1 MNRRPDLI
9 DYKACLK
16 KSARDNLESMFT
28 ITERELGVTRILDPE
43 DVDTS
48 HPDEKSLIT
57 YISMLYELFPDPNP
71 RNPLHDDEKI
81 RQIEEYRESASR
93 MIRWLNDTI
102 NKLRDRN
109 WPTTVQELRM
119 IQTDLER
126 FRSDEIPHKLNEKQ
140 RLQHA
145 WREISRMASEIS
157 NPIHLDHEISADNID
172 ILWNRMIACIHDR
185 EQALIDEI
193 HSLEKLQRLAD
204 KLLREI
210 KLCDSR
216 LDEIDRSIIDE
227 AKRIE
232 RLDPRDAK
240 FNCDAIAADLKI
252 EGERINNMMADV
264 QILLDNRYHRSSE
277 LQIKVEQL
285 HQRWTEMGFIFKTK
299 IVEAITRKISEL
311 ENDSKKRAQIIS
323 NINDYTDEAKR
334 LISWITK
341 STSMLKERNWS
352 DNLDELKS
360 LQQDHLR
367 FKNRDVPSK
376 LSDKQK
382 LSTAWREVTRQAMS
396 LDKPITLDDDT
407 SSDHIDI
414 LWNRML
420 AASQEREA
428 ALNSD
433 IDKLQQL
440 DRLAEQISRDIKSC
454 SSRLDDIEH
463 SITEEA
469 KRIER
474 MDPRETKFNV
484 DHIASDI
491 KIEGDRINKLF
502 NDVRSLTDAGYSK
515 ASDLRIRVEQLHKR
529 WLDLNTSFKSKVVDA
544 IARKLAQLEDSSKRR
559 AKVTND
565 INDYTEQAR
574 RLISWIIKST
584 NQLKERN
591 WPNDLDQVQSLQA
604 QHQRFKNNEITS
616 KSNDKSKLS
625 QIYREIQRANKELDQ
640 PINIDHEVSTDAIE
654 THWNRLMAA
663 SNDRESALADE
674 IRRLEKLETLADK
687 LRKDIKSCDVRL
699 DDIENKITEESRK
712 IERMDPHEC
721 KLNAERITSE
731 LKSQGETITALYAD
745 ARVLTDGK
753 YNKATEIRTRIDQ
766 LHSRWS
772 DLGVT
777 FKSRILDAIDRKIAN
792 LQENAKQRAKVEQDI
807 DKYTDTAKRLLSWI
821 NKSTSTLN
829 LRDWDDNNANEI
841 RILQKE
847 LEQFQSIDV
856 PPKSSEKSTLTSEW
870 RELSRRANDFNPS
883 ITLNHDV
890 SSDVLDSAWGKLMNA
905 IDDRS
910 RDLSSAVSKL
920 DKLASLHA
928 SYSRSFEDLA
938 AWIDEMNSRLD
949 RLKNLSIHEDKLR
962 IQIEEIE
969 EINEEIIHH
978 EKVLDEIED
987 TAQTYVDLSTPH
999 DASKI
1004 RIELE
1009 DLQNKFGSLSNR
1021 ANECLSRAQHCLKI
1035 AKKFWDEMTTVMAT
1049 LKEISDTLSSQETPA
1064 LEPEAISH
1072 QQQILTEIRQEIES
1086 TESEV
1091 IECRSTGKDLMRIC
1105 SDNDKLEVK
1114 RHIEDLDTAWET
1126 VTSLYAKREATLAD
1140 AMEKAMNFHE
1150 LLQSILDFLDL
1161 SEHKFENLGPISTDI
1176 DTVKQQMMQLRD
1188 FKNEIEPHVVDIE
1201 NVNRKAS
1208 QLMENANSTQI
1219 RAVSVPIEDINRRW
1233 DELNRGICERQS
1245 QLERALLSLGQFQ
1258 HALDELLTWID
1269 KAERTVNDVKP
1280 SFADQQVIEMD
1291 LAKLKVTINDMEAH
1305 QSSVDSLN
1313 QAGRKLIESGG
1324 PEALTTSSKLN
1335 DLNTR
1340 WNQLRSIAMDK
1351 QRQLEKMLRDVQ
1363 NFSQEISDL
1372 MAWLT
1377 EVESQLVSS
1386 KPVGGL
1392 PETAREQLNKF
1403 LELYSEIDSNK
1414 SRIETTLTKGH
1425 DLCSSTSH
1433 GSTNN
1438 LQHSLKSLK
1447 QRWDHILN
1455 KANDRKIKL
1464 EIALREATEFHEA
1477 LQEFI
1482 EWLTSSEQYLNNASP
1497 VSRVLATVTKQIDE
1511 HKNFTK
1517 DVTNHRETILALDK
1531 KGTHLKYFSQKQDV
1545 ILIKNMMISV
1555 QHRWERVVSKSA
1567 ERTRSLDNGLKEA
1580 KEFNDSWIELIN
1592 WLKDAEKSLDDVN
1605 IAGNAPEKIRA
1616 MLIRHKEFQ
1625 RALGS
1630 KQGSYDSTMK
1640 CGRTLKDKAPRSD
1653 VPILQEMIDELKS
1666 RWNSVCAKSVD
1677 RQRKLEES
1685 LLYSGQFK
1693 EAVDALLDWLE
1704 RARNDLLSI
1713 DRLHGDLDTV
1723 TQLVEQHKS
1732 FQEDLK
1738 SRNKQLSSVR
1748 KTATELLSSAAPED
1762 ASIIRSQ
1769 MSTVESKWDEVSRL
1783 SIEKEH
1789 KLTDALR
1796 QAEQL
1801 HKSVHSLLEW
1811 LSDAEMK
1818 LRCAAALP
1826 DDEEGTRMQ
1835 LNEYRKVRE
1844 EMSSKV
1850 HEKDRTISLAQDIL
1864 SKCHPD
1870 AVSTVNHWISIIQS
1884 RWEELSNWLKSRESK
1899 LEEHLASLRDITD
1912 LLDGLMSWLKRK
1924 ESDLHAVESTPL
1936 PDDIPSIE
1944 RLIDEHQIFID
1955 DLSSRKHEVDHI
1967 HKVFSVLRKQPEE
1980 SIGRTSRTKGRWT
1993 PSKSRASS
2001 AAASAPE
2008 TEIRNPRARELLDK
2022 WSYVWN
2028 LAQDRMKRLQERLGY
2043 FTELERIKNFDFEEW
2058 RRRFLAWINNKKAR
2072 IMDFYRKIDTDNDCK
2087 VTQNEFIEGFLKSS
2101 FPTSRLEMERVA
2113 PIFDRNGDGYIDH
2126 KEYLETLRAQDY
2138 PKTDDEIIQ
2147 DEVQKQVA
2155 KCTCT
2160 IRYKVFHVGEGKYRF
2175 GESQKL
2181 RLVRILRSTV
2191 MVRVGGG
2198 WVSLDEFLLKNDP
2211 CRGKLFN
2218 FCYLSPFYLLI
2229 DYFFF
2234 YSSLCTHPTLH
2245 LLSP

>member
-1 MNRRPDLI
+1 
-9 DYKACLK
+9 
-16 KSARDNLESMFT
+16 MFT

-81 RQIEEYRESASR
+81 RQIEEYRDSASR

-102 NKLRDRN
+102 SKLRDRN
-109 WPTTVQELRM
+109 WPNTLQELRM

-126 FRSDEIPHKLNEKQ
+126 FRQDEIPHKITEKQ
-140 RLQHA
+140 RLAHA
-145 WREISRMASEIS
+145 WREVSRMALEIS

-172 ILWNRMIACIHDR
+172 ILWNRMTAAIHDR
-185 EQALIDEI
+185 DQALLDEM
-193 HSLEKLQRLAD
+193 HALERLQRLAD

-210 KLCDSR
+210 KVCDSR
-216 LDEIDRSIIDE
+216 LDEIDRSIIEE

-252 EGERINNMMADV
+252 EGERINDMMADV
-264 QILLDNRYHRSSE
+264 QVLLDNRYHRATE
-277 LQIKVEQL
+277 LQVRVEQL
-285 HQRWTEMGFIFKTK
+285 HKRWTEMGFIFKTK
-299 IVEAITRKISEL
+299 VVEAITRKISDL
-311 ENDSKKRAQIIS
+311 ENEAKKRAQIES
-323 NINDYTDEAKR
+323 NIRDYTDEAKR
-334 LISWITK
+334 LIAWISK
-341 STSMLKERNWS
+341 STSVLKERNWG
-352 DNLDELKS
+352 NNVQELKI
-360 LQQDHLR
+360 LQQEHSR
-367 FKNRDVPSK
+367 FKNRDIPNK

-382 LSTAWREVTRQAMS
+382 LATAWREFTRQALS
-396 LDKPITLDDDT
+396 LEKPITLDHEI

-428 ALNSD
+428 ALASD
-433 IDKLQQL
+433 IARLEEL

-463 SITEEA
+463 SIAEEA

-474 MDPRETKFNV
+474 MDPRDTKFNV

-491 KIEGDRINKLF
+491 KVEGDRINKLF
-502 NDVRSLTDAGYSK
+502 DDVRSLADAGYPK
-515 ASDLRIRVEQLHKR
+515 ATDLRIRIEQLHKR
-529 WLDLNTSFKSKVVDA
+529 WSEINSAFKSKVVDA
-544 IARKLAQLEDSSKRR
+544 IARKLAQLEDSAKRR
-559 AKVTND
+559 AKVAGD
-565 INDYTEQAR
+565 INDYSEQAR
-574 RLISWIIKST
+574 RLISWIVKST
-584 NQLKERN
+584 SQLKERN
-591 WPNDLDQVQSLQA
+591 WPNDLHEIQALQS
-604 QHQRFKNNEITS
+604 QHQRFKSNEIAS
-616 KSNDKSKLS
+616 KSNDKAKLA

-640 PINIDHEVSTDAIE
+640 PINIDHEVSTEAID
-654 THWNRLMAA
+654 THWNRMMAA

-674 IRRLEKLETLADK
+674 ARRLEKLEALAEK
-687 LRKDIKSCDVRL
+687 LRKEIKSCDMRL
-699 DDIENKITEESRK
+699 DDIERKITEESRK
-712 IERMDPHEC
+712 IERMDPREC
-721 KLNAERITSE
+721 KLSAERLTVE
-731 LKSQGETITALYAD
+731 LKSEGESITSLYSD

-753 YNKATEIRTRIDQ
+753 YNKANEIRTRIDQ
-766 LHSRWS
+766 LHARWS
-772 DLGVT
+772 DLGVN
-777 FKSRILDAIDRKIAN
+777 FKSRVLDAIDRKIAN
-792 LQENAKQRAKVEQDI
+792 LEENAKQRAKVQQEADN
-807 DKYTDTAKRLLSWI
+807 YTDAARRLLSWI
-821 NKSTSTLN
+821 TKSTSSLN
-829 LRDWDDNNANEI
+829 LRDWDENNANEV
-841 RILQKE
+841 RMLQKE
-847 LEQFQSIDV
+847 LERFRSVEV
-856 PPKSSEKSTLTSEW
+856 PPKASEKATLASEW

-883 ITLNHDV
+883 ITLHHDV
-890 SSDVLDSAWGKLMNA
+890 SAEAVDSAWGKLMNA

-910 RDLSSAVSKL
+910 RDLSSAAAKL
-920 DKLASLHA
+920 DTLASLHK
-928 SYSRSFEDLA
+928 SYARSFEDLL

-949 RLKNLSIHEDKLR
+949 RLKHLSIHEDKLR
-962 IQIEEIE
+962 IQVEEIQ
-969 EINEEIIHH
+969 EINEEVVHH

-987 TAQTYVDLSTPH
+987 AAQTFVDLSSPSE
-999 DASKI
+999 ASKI

-1009 DLQNKFGSLSNR
+1009 DLQNKFGELSNR
-1021 ANECLSRAQHCLKI
+1021 ANETLSRAQHCLKI

-1049 LKEISDTLSSQETPA
+1049 LKEIQETLQSQEPPA
-1064 LEPEAISH
+1064 LEPNAISH
-1072 QQQILTEIRQEIES
+1072 QQQILSEIRQEIES
-1086 TESEV
+1086 TEQEV
-1091 IECRSTGKDLMRIC
+1091 TECRSTGKDLMRVC
-1105 SDNDKLEVK
+1105 ADNDKPEVK

-1126 VTSLYAKREATLAD
+1126 VTSLYAKREANLAD

-1161 SEHKFENLGPISTDI
+1161 AEHKFEGLGPISADI
-1176 DTVKQQMMQLRD
+1176 EAVKQQMMQLRD

-1201 NVNRKAS
+1201 NVNRKAAE
-1208 QLMENANSTQI
+1208 LMENSNASQV

-1245 QLERALLSLGQFQ
+1245 ELERALLSLGQFQ
-1258 HALDELLTWID
+1258 HALDELLAWIG
-1269 KAERTVNDVKP
+1269 KAERTVKDVKP
-1280 SFADQQVIEMD
+1280 SFADQQMIEMD
-1291 LAKLKVTINDMEAH
+1291 LAKLKVTINDMESH

-1313 QAGRKLIESGG
+1313 QAGRKLVETGG
-1324 PEALTTSSKLN
+1324 PEASATSSKLH

-1340 WNQLRSIAMDK
+1340 WNALRSAALDK
-1351 QRQLEKMLRDVQ
+1351 QRELEKILRDVQ
-1363 NFSQEISDL
+1363 GFTQEISDL

-1377 EVESQLVSS
+1377 EVESQLVST

-1403 LELYSEIDSNK
+1403 LELFSEIESNK
-1414 SRIETTLTKGH
+1414 SRVETTLAKGN
-1425 DLCSSTSH
+1425 DLCASAAH

-1477 LQEFI
+1477 LQEFV
-1482 EWLTSSEQYLNNASP
+1482 EWLTSAEKYLSNASP
-1497 VSRVLATVTKQIDE
+1497 VSRVLSTVTSQIEE
-1511 HKNFTK
+1511 HKAFSK
-1517 DVTNHRETILALDK
+1517 DVANHRETMLALDK

-1555 QHRWERVVSKSA
+1555 QNRWERVVSKSA
-1567 ERTRSLDNGLKEA
+1567 ERTRALENGLKEA
-1580 KEFNDSWIELIN
+1580 KEFNDSWCELIN
-1592 WLKDAEKSLDDVN
+1592 WLKDAEKQLDDVN
-1605 IAGNAPEKIRA
+1605 IAGNTPEKIRA
-1616 MLIRHKEFQ
+1616 MLMRHKEFQ
-1625 RALGS
+1625 RALGA
-1630 KQGSYDSTMK
+1630 KQGSYDATMK
-1640 CGRTLKDKAPRSD
+1640 SGRSLKDKAPRSD
-1653 VPILQEMIDELKS
+1653 VPILQEMLDELKS

-1685 LLYSGQFK
+1685 LLFSGQFK

-1704 RARNDLLSI
+1704 RARNELSL

-1723 TQLVEQHKS
+1723 TQLVEMHKS

-1738 SRNKQLSSVR
+1738 SRTKQLASVR
-1748 KTATELLSSAAPED
+1748 KTASELLSSAAPED
-1762 ASIIRSQ
+1762 AAVIRQQ
-1769 MSTVESKWDEVSRL
+1769 MATVESKWEEVSRL
-1783 SIEKEH
+1783 SVEKEH
-1789 KLTDALR
+1789 KLAEALR

-1850 HEKDRTISLAQDIL
+1850 HEKDRTITLAQEIL

-1870 AVSTVNHWISIIQS
+1870 AVSTINHWISIIQS

-1899 LEEHLASLRDITD
+1899 LEEHLASLKDITD
-1912 LLDGLMSWLKRK
+1912 MLEGLMSWLKRK
-1924 ESDLHAVESTPL
+1924 EADLHAAESIPL

-1944 RLIDEHQIFID
+1944 RLIDEHQLFID

-1967 HKVFSVLRKQPEE
+1967 HKAFSVLRKQPEE
-1980 SIGRTSRTKGRWT
+1980 TPGRTSRTKARWT

-2001 AAASAPE
+2001 AASAPE

-2022 WSYVWN
+2022 WAYVWN

-2043 FTELERIKNFDFEEW
+2043 LTELERMKNFDFEEW

-2211 CRGKLFN
+2211 CRGKLHLHSLASFYFYPPLLFTHHP
-2218 FCYLSPFYLLI
+2218 FCFVFISLHSHPLL
-2229 DYFFF
+2229 
-2234 YSSLCTHPTLH
+2234 HPLIICPH
-2245 LLSP
+2245 LE